1 MMTIIASALFTF
13 WFATL
18 SGLPQKW
25 KLPARPFGC
34 VVCLP
39 VWLSAALY
47 FAPDWVSEAT
57 AIVFGSPVVAWLFN
71 NMMKNLKNRSHDFD
85 AR

>member
-1 MMTIIASALFTF
+1 MMIIIASVLFTF

-18 SGLPQKW
+18 SGLVQKW

-39 VWLSAALY
+39 VYISAALY
-47 FAPDWVSEAT
+47 FAPDWISEAV
-57 AIVFGSPVVAWLFN
+57 AIVFASPVVAWLFT
-71 NMMKNLKNRSHDFD
+71 NMMNNLKRRTNDY
-85 AR
+85 

>member
-13 WFATL
+13 WFTTM
-18 SGLPQKW
+18 SRIPQIL
-25 KLPARPFGC
+25 KLPIKPFLC
-34 VVCLP
+34 IICLP

-71 NMMKNLKNRSHDFD
+71 NLMKNLKNRTNDY
-85 AR
+85 